1 MFRLCRF
8 WLRFRLIEWMNMN
21 PTFGNERESLCKIG
35 KVLTI
40 TSEVS
45 LNLGFTHWLVL
56 IPFIVSLQNSKGLLP
71 NEGKKNPTFSK
82 LRPN

>member
-1 MFRLCRF
+1 
-8 WLRFRLIEWMNMN
+8 MNMN

-45 LNLGFTHWLVL
+45 LNLGFTH
-56 IPFIVSLQNSKGLLP
+56 
-71 NEGKKNPTFSK
+71 
-82 LRPN
+82 